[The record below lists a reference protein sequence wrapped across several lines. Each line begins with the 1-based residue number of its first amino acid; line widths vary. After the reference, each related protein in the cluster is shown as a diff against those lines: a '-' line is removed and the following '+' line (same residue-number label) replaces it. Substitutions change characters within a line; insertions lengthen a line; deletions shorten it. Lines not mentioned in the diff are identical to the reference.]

1 MEIFVLLI
9 AISIIAGVAWL
20 LLRKKDTLDLSTV
33 SLDNVESGGVIL
45 VKGNEYLVE
54 QKNRYTEGGEESFEL
69 KLTGDG
75 GITFWLNWHQNG
87 DLIAAITKEVGFGE
101 LKLTSADLE
110 MFDSQQTGEFDF
122 GDVVYHIIDSGES
135 QLYENCESDGESF
148 YYWDFA
154 DEEHEHVINIQYWD
168 ENTYEASIG
177 RYIRESDIEIY
188 SMSDNS

>member
-9 AISIIAGVAWL
+9 AISIIAGLAWL
-20 LLRKKDTLDLSTV
+20 LLTKKDTLDLSTV

-75 GITFWLNWHQNG
+75 GMTFWLNWHQNG

-135 QLYENCESDGESF
+135 QLYEK
-148 YYWDFA
+148 
-154 DEEHEHVINIQYWD
+154 I
-168 ENTYEASIG
+168 YEG
-177 RYIRESDIEIY
+177 VQ
-188 SMSDNS
+188 

>member
-9 AISIIAGVAWL
+9 AISIIAGLAWL
-20 LLRKKDTLDLSTV
+20 LLRKKDTLDLSTL

-54 QKNRYTEGGEESFEL
+54 LKNRYSVWCDESFEL

-75 GITFWLNWHQNG
+75 GITFWLYWHQNG
-87 DLIAAITKEVGFGE
+87 ELIAVITKEVGFGE

-135 QLYENCESDGESF
+135 QLYEK
-148 YYWDFA
+148 
-154 DEEHEHVINIQYWD
+154 I
-168 ENTYEASIG
+168 YEG
-177 RYIRESDIEIY
+177 VQ
-188 SMSDNS
+188 

>member
-1 MEIFVLLI
+1 MLI
-9 AISIIAGVAWL
+9 AISIIAGLAWL

-75 GITFWLNWHQNG
+75 GMTFWLNWHQNG

-101 LKLTSADLE
+101 LKFHRIAIFS
-110 MFDSQQTGEFDF
+110 S
-122 GDVVYHIIDSGES
+122 
-135 QLYENCESDGESF
+135 
-148 YYWDFA
+148 
-154 DEEHEHVINIQYWD
+154 
-168 ENTYEASIG
+168 
-177 RYIRESDIEIY
+177 
-188 SMSDNS
+188 